1 MIEYYVEG
9 IDLTGKSTVVRSI
22 SEKYSISSRHKFLSG
37 ESELMKEAKR
47 VRAIS
52 GMGGVATS
60 LAYIK
65 AISDDIARHRDE
77 PKNNKKV
84 IQESTVIVKSYAID
98 KAMQA
103 DDYVLSEY
111 DRLLKLHPN
120 FTRSVFLTASTKQ
133 RLLRLDKRIAEEPET
148 VTNNDLKLLRD
159 PESVLRIEDVM
170 KSIAVTA
177 FNATVIDTS
186 DMTPNEVSEE
196 VSRSFGLVI
205 NEGGLI

>member
-1 MIEYYVEG
+1 MEW
-9 IDLTGKSTVVRSI
+9 
-22 SEKYSISSRHKFLSG
+22 
-37 ESELMKEAKR
+37 
-47 VRAIS
+47 
-52 GMGGVATS
+52 GVATS

-120 FTRSVFLTASTKQ
+120 FT
-133 RLLRLDKRIAEEPET
+133 
-148 VTNNDLKLLRD
+148 
-159 PESVLRIEDVM
+159 
-170 KSIAVTA
+170 
-177 FNATVIDTS
+177 
-186 DMTPNEVSEE
+186 
-196 VSRSFGLVI
+196 
-205 NEGGLI
+205 